1 MQKSVFYF
9 FIVALKLFA
18 KFNLEID
25 QGSSLKQ
32 ISEYAEKY
40 LHANKQSGPSNKH
53 VNVRKFW
60 LNLQPRD

>member
-40 LHANKQSGPSNKH
+40 LLAHK
-53 VNVRKFW
+53 
-60 LNLQPRD
+60 